1 MSWITRRLDNL
12 GSAVTGGAG
21 GMGLSQAPAFSHAYL
36 QRLGGHIDEARRMLD
51 GVREG
56 SILPRLPEDA
66 RSEAIAELTL
76 RMADLQTARAA
87 LTDADPWLR
96 PLMLLRHADPT
107 IAGRTLDEFIP
118 AVPLDGASLLYTGL
132 GVILALVVWE
142 LVKAPGA
149 LMMMRRK
156 PQPQPPPPVQPR

>member
-51 GVREG
+51 GVRDA
-56 SILPRLPEDA
+56 SILPDLPEGA
-66 RSEAIAELTL
+66 RSEAIADLTL
-76 RMADLQTARAA
+76 RLADLQAARAA

-96 PLMLLRHADPT
+96 PLALLRHADPT
-107 IAGRTLDEFIP
+107 IARRTLDAFTP
-118 AVPLDGASLLYTGL
+118 AMPLDGASLLYTGL

-142 LVKAPGA
+142 LIKAPGA
-149 LMMMRRK
+149 LMTRRR
-156 PQPQPPPPVQPR
+156 PRPGRNY